1 MSDQP
6 QVLNVAPSDPLL
18 TPSESRYVMFPIQ
31 DSDIWKMYKKQVDC
45 FWRTEEIDFSKDLV
59 DWNEKLNNDER
70 YFISM
75 VLAFFAASDG
85 IVTEN
90 LALRFMGDVQL
101 AEARA
106 FYGFQIAMESIHSE
120 TYSVMIDTYIKDQE
134 QQKKLFSAI
143 DNFPCIQKKATWA
156 RKWINDNRSS
166 FAARLIAF
174 AVVEGIFFSA
184 SFASIYWLKKRGF
197 LPGLTFSNELI
208 SRDEAMHCE
217 FAVLLYK
224 KLQKKLQKK
233 RVYEIIQEAVEIEK
247 EFITEAI
254 PCRLI
259 GMNSDLMIQYIEF
272 VADRLCLQLGY
283 DKIYNSGNP
292 FDFME
297 LISMDSKV
305 NFFERTNS
313 EYALANKTI
322 EGDVFDFSADF

>member
-1 MSDQP
+1 MSDI
-6 QVLNVAPSDPLL
+6 VNTTDPLL
-18 TPSESRYVMFPIQ
+18 TPNDSRYVMFPIQ
-31 DSDIWKMYKKQVDC
+31 DNDIWKMYKKQVDC
-45 FWRTEEIDFSKDLV
+45 FWIPQEIDFSRDLA
-59 DWNEKLNNDER
+59 DWNGKLNDDER

-106 FYGFQIAMESIHSE
+106 FYGFQIAMENIHSE
-120 TYSVMIDTYIKDQE
+120 SYSIMIDTYIKEKDQ
-134 QQKKLFSAI
+134 QNKLFNAI
-143 DNFPCIQKKATWA
+143 DNFPCIAKKAAWA
-156 RKWINDNRSS
+156 KRWISDNRSS
-166 FAARLIAF
+166 FPARLIAF

-184 SFASIYWLKKRGF
+184 SFASIYWLKKRGL

-217 FAVLLYK
+217 FAVLLYG
-224 KLQKKLQKK
+224 KLHKKLQKK

-259 GMNSDLMIQYIEF
+259 GMNSKLMLQYIEF

-283 DKIYNSGNP
+283 DKIYNSANP

-297 LISMDSKV
+297 LISIESKV

-313 EYALANKTI
+313 EYALANKSVS
-322 EGDVFDFSADF
+322 GDVFDFTADF